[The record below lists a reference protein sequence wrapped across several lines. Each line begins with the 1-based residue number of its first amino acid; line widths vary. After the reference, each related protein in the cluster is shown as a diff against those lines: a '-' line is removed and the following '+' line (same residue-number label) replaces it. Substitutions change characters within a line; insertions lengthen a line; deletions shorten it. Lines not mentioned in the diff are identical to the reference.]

1 MWTRTL
7 TRKAYFCGSPPKI
20 LSLHVSP
27 KYQAQVSS
35 SRIKSPLPN
44 FQPHSH
50 YIRNTLLRPS
60 WNKMIIIII
69 INRLKKIQET
79 NNERIVRLF
88 ICDVTNARLTPQL
101 NAPLTVK
108 NSLADA
114 SIDGSIPVHT
124 EPPHLGFSLFA
135 CSPVLLPCWR
145 TILAYLGFGHA
156 YQHHQR
162 KSISGQPAAGK
173 EIVSAKKVVSEVDPP
188 QRWTNESTVEDVQ
201 IGRRSPG

>member
-101 NAPLTVK
+101 KAPLYEKIHLPMLRSMVQSPCTRNLLILDFLYLPVR
-108 NSLADA
+108 LFYCLVDA
-114 SIDGSIPVHT
+114 RY
-124 EPPHLGFSLFA
+124 
-135 CSPVLLPCWR
+135 WR
-145 TILAYLGFGHA
+145 ILASGT
-156 YQHHQR
+156 R
-162 KSISGQPAAGK
+162 ISIINARAS
-173 EIVSAKKVVSEVDPP
+173 VVSQ
-188 QRWTNESTVEDVQ
+188 QRGRKLSRR
-201 IGRRSPG
+201 RRSCQR